1 MRLALLLL
9 ALLADTAGAATFTVD
24 TTSDVNLP
32 ACSPAPGDC
41 SLRGALNRA
50 NGTAVEHLVHFNIPM
65 TDGGCVA
72 ATGVCTIAPATAL
85 PDINPNAAGLVSI
98 DGLTQPGAVANAQ
111 SPDQGGINAQL
122 KIVLSGTAC
131 GGASGCST
139 GLQFVRHGTVR
150 GLVIN
155 GFRTNSGSGT
165 AVAFADIGG
174 GGVVE
179 GCYIGTDVSGTIAVP
194 NNFGVIAGGNPS
206 GGFFSSNVRV
216 GGSLPAQRNVISG
229 QTSEGINAGGP
240 NFRILGNLIGTNAA
254 GTAAVGNGTGIR
266 LLGGVGWFQIL
277 GGADVANRNV
287 ISGNGRGVVIA
298 GAGPTN
304 GTRVIGNFIGT
315 DVTGTLPLGN
325 GTVGIQLSAG
335 VNGVQPPLV
344 GGTLAGEGN
353 VIAFNGTQ
361 GVATRNTQGQV
372 LGNRIFG
379 NGQLGISGRT
389 GDNGTAA
396 GRLPN
401 DPGDPDNPVN
411 NGQNFPEIS
420 AYAVSGGNVN
430 LSYRV
435 DSTTANSAYPL
446 RVEFFKADGD
456 EGRDLIGFDSYL
468 AAEAQ
473 TVKAISLPIPSG
485 LTLGADDVILATATD
500 AQGNTSEFSFGLVA
514 LAVNDSPD
522 PHPAGLPFMVDVEA
536 LATTGPFKPNGVVDV
551 SMNSTPP
558 ATCTIALEPRVPALT
573 SGGSCVLI
581 APQAG
586 ARTITATYRT
596 FRGAFGSATGGDVV
610 TTTPHTATA
619 PGPEQVGF
627 TRCRQRVVEGEVA
640 QVRVTR
646 NSGGVVAVGASLAH
660 SAGTATAGVDYT
672 VPPNQVLSWAAGD
685 FAPKL
690 INIPI
695 AADAPIEAIERFRL
709 TLSDPVSTAIL
720 PFAQLDIEI
729 MDGVDDVRFGDS
741 FEPPDCLP

>member
-1 MRLALLLL
+1 MRFAFVLL
-9 ALLADTAGAATFTVD
+9 ALLADVAAAATFTVD
-24 TTSDVNLP
+24 TTSDVGLTACTP
-32 ACSPAPGDC
+32 AANDC
-41 SLRGALNRA
+41 SLRGALSRA
-50 NGTAVEHLVHFNIPM
+50 NGTAVEHLVQFNIPM

-72 ATGVCTIAPATAL
+72 ATGVCTIRPATAL
-85 PDINPNAAGLVSI
+85 PDINANANGLVTI
-98 DGLTQPGAVANAQ
+98 DGLTQPGASANTNTPA
-111 SPDQGGINAQL
+111 QGGINAQL

-131 GGASGCST
+131 GGGSGCSN
-139 GLQFVRHGTVR
+139 GLSFVRHGTVS

-155 GFRTNSGSGT
+155 GFGGGT
-165 AVAFADIGG
+165 AVSFSQAGN

-179 GCYIGTDVSGTIAVP
+179 GCYIGTDVTGTIAVP
-194 NNFGVIAGGNPS
+194 NSLGVIAGGNPF
-206 GGFFSSNVRV
+206 GGGFSSNVRV
-216 GGSLPAQRNVISG
+216 GGNVPRQRNVISG
-229 QTSEGINAGGP
+229 QTSDGINAGGA
-240 NFRILGNLIGTNAA
+240 NFQILGNLIGTNAA
-254 GTAAVGNGTGIR
+254 GTAALGNATGMR
-266 LLGGVGWFQIL
+266 LSGGVGFFQIV
-277 GGADVANRNV
+277 GGADASSRNV

-325 GTVGIQLSAG
+325 GNLGIELSTG

-361 GVATRNTQGQV
+361 GVATRNTRGQV
-372 LGNRIFG
+372 IGNRIHG

-389 GDNGTAA
+389 GDNGTTG

-401 DPGDPDNPVN
+401 DPGDPDNPAN
-411 NGQNFPEIS
+411 NGQNFPDIS

-473 TVKAISLPIPSG
+473 TVKPISLPIPSG
-485 LTLGADDVILATATD
+485 LTLGADDVIVGTATD

-558 ATCTIALEPRVPALT
+558 ATCTIALEPRVPANT
-573 SGGSCVLI
+573 SGGSCSLI
-581 APQAG
+581 ATQAG

-660 SAGTATAGVDYT
+660 SAGTATPGVDYT

-695 AADAPIEAIERFRL
+695 ATDAPIEAIERFRL
-709 TLSDPVSTAIL
+709 TLGDPVSTAIL

>member
-1 MRLALLLL
+1 MRYALMLF
-9 ALLADTAGAATFTVD
+9 ALLADVAGAATFTVD
-24 TTSDVNLP
+24 TTSDANLLV
-32 ACSPAPGDC
+32 CSAAPGDC
-41 SLRGALNRA
+41 SLRGAINAA
-50 NGTAVEHLVHFNIPM
+50 NATTAADTVAFDIPS
-65 TDGGCVA
+65 TDPGCVA
-72 ATGVCTIAPATAL
+72 ATGVCRIAPST
-85 PDINPNAAGLVSI
+85 GLSSIFTGDLTI
-98 DGLTQPGAVANAQ
+98 DGYTQPGAVPNTNTPA
-111 SPDQGGINAQL
+111 QGGSNAQL
-122 KIVLSGTAC
+122 KIVLT
-131 GGASGCST
+131 GASCPGCSSGISYFT
-139 GLQFVRHGTVR
+139 TSGTVR

-155 GFRTNSGSGT
+155 GFS
-165 AVAFADIGG
+165 AAAIDFAGRATVVG
-174 GGVVE
+174 NVE
-179 GCYIGTDVSGTIAVP
+179 GCFLGTDVTGTIAVP
-194 NNFGVIAGGNPS
+194 NGLGVSTGGNPF
-206 GGFFSSNVRV
+206 GGDFSSNARI

-229 QTSEGINAGGP
+229 QSGDGISGGGA
-240 NFRILGNLIGTNAA
+240 NLRILGNLIGTNAA
-254 GTAAVGNGTGIR
+254 GTAALGNGFGVRLFGGTGF
-266 LLGGVGWFQIL
+266 FQIL
-277 GGADVANRNV
+277 GGADVASRNV

-325 GTVGIQLSAG
+325 GILGIELSTG
-335 VNGVQPPLV
+335 VNGAQPPLV
-344 GGTLAGEGN
+344 GGTLPGEGN

-361 GVATRNTQGQV
+361 GVATRRTRGAV
-372 LGNRIFG
+372 ISNRIHG

-389 GDNGTAA
+389 SDNGTAG

-401 DPGDPDNPVN
+401 DPGDPDNPSN

-420 AYAVSGGNVN
+420 AYAVVGGNVN

-435 DSTTANSAYPL
+435 DSTTTNSAYPL

-456 EGRDLIGFDSYL
+456 EGRDLIGFDNYL

-473 TVKAISLPIPSG
+473 TVKAISLLIPSG
-485 LTLGADDVILATATD
+485 LTLSADDVIVATATD
-500 AQGNTSEFSFGLVA
+500 AQGNTSEFSFGPVVLT
-514 LAVNDSPD
+514 VNDSPD

-536 LATTGPFKPNGVVDV
+536 LATAGPFKPNGVVDV
-551 SMNSTPP
+551 SMDSTPA
-558 ATCTIALEPRVPALT
+558 ATCTIALEPRVPANT
-573 SGGSCVLI
+573 GGGSCILI

-586 ARTITATYRT
+586 ARTITASYRT

-610 TTTPHTATA
+610 ATTPHTATA

-660 SAGTATAGVDYT
+660 SAGTATPGVDYT

-695 AADAPIEAIERFRL
+695 AADAPIETIERFRL

-729 MDGVDDVRFGDS
+729 MDGLDDVRFGNS